1 MLKIKYIS
9 NLLLSQVITLNAAS
23 CNPGTSSYS
32 GAPVQTEAAEQKEIA
47 VAAQEN
53 TQASS
58 SRELA
63 ITEWRK
69 TREEIEAE
77 YDRRQSSATSAYNNW
92 QTNYKSALSRLHIQ
106 ANHNQ
111 EMGII
116 ITDQGRYNEMS
127 PQVLNLQRM
136 KTNELILRASTEYKE
151 LYQPLVQIWNDM
163 KNLEFALFVNIC
175 HSPEEYN
182 TKVNSYNSLCI
193 RENERHNLLRERMA
207 IVTPQ
212 SLISEAIRREF
223 ETTFTYPSVR

>member
-1 MLKIKYIS
+1 
-9 NLLLSQVITLNAAS
+9 
-23 CNPGTSSYS
+23 
-32 GAPVQTEAAEQKEIA
+32 
-47 VAAQEN
+47 
-53 TQASS
+53 
-58 SRELA
+58 
-63 ITEWRK
+63 
-69 TREEIEAE
+69 
-77 YDRRQSSATSAYNNW
+77 
-92 QTNYKSALSRLHIQ
+92 
-106 ANHNQ
+106 
-111 EMGII
+111 
-116 ITDQGRYNEMS
+116 
-127 PQVLNLQRM
+127 M